1 MDSYLSLVSFLC
13 HSILPGDY
21 NEDFVFQVGLVMMVV
36 WISYDL
42 RDAISA
48 LIAYVLNL
56 YFRERTPP
64 LFNSLLFLSVLIDKP
79 NRFHTQIIL

>member
-21 NEDFVFQVGLVMMVV
+21 NEDFVFQVGLEMMVV
-36 WISYDL
+36 WISDDL

-48 LIAYVLNL
+48 LIAYV
-56 YFRERTPP
+56 
-64 LFNSLLFLSVLIDKP
+64 
-79 NRFHTQIIL
+79 